1 MEPHSEKTALLNS
14 YEAGRR
20 NAPGQPG
27 SAEVNEQVPVQKAF
41 TAGRLRRRFLCRRRV
56 RTVFSTGA
64 ILISVLLERI
74 TYFSIIGNLVLFC
87 TNDLQMSST
96 AAVTINLIFTGM

>member
-1 MEPHSEKTALLNS
+1 MEPDSEKTALLNS
-14 YEAGRR
+14 YEASRS
-20 NAPGQPG
+20 NTPGQPG
-27 SAEVNEQVPVQKAF
+27 LAEVNQQVPVQKAF
-41 TAGRLRRRFLCRRRV
+41 TAGRFRRRILCRRRV

-74 TYFSIIGNLVLFC
+74 TYFSIVGNLVLFC

-96 AAVTINLIFTGM
+96 LAVTINLIFTGI